1 MNKNVTWITEAVPI
15 HAENQEAVG
24 KTVDGLTVPHAA
36 KATNAANAAKA
47 GNLKPWSVGFRRRM
61 HALAIRDEDD
71 RCRLKAEKRRR

>member
-1 MNKNVTWITEAVPI
+1 VNKNVTWITEAVPI

-47 GNLKPWSVGFRRRM
+47 GNLNLGVSGFGGGSTHLPYAMRM
-61 HALAIRDEDD
+61 IAAG
-71 RCRLKAEKRRR
+71 